1 MVTAIAM
8 MEYDVGMTRHH
19 KIILAVLIVIAITA
33 VILIGLLYILS
44 VSLVR
49 RPAADLK
56 SGTVEKPA
64 SVQLDPLQVESIRSR
79 SYQASPITVEQNL
92 GTSDGYTN
100 QIVSYQSDGLKEF
113 AQIYTPTSDPPA
125 AGWPVIILNHGYID
139 PTNYQTS
146 NTPTYQN
153 LMVRLAQAGFVVIKP
168 DYRGHGNSQG
178 APEGGHFSPVY
189 SYDVLNLVSSVQQ
202 YPGFDPNRIGMIGH
216 SLGGHVSLRAAVS
229 SSQIKATA
237 YLSGVVGSIYDIL
250 YSWPNSP
257 MPADRPAIVQS
268 KREELLQ
275 KYGDPKTNPGFW
287 NSASAI
293 NYVSNI
299 TGKSLVFAS
308 MSDSVVPAQFSTN
321 LVAALQK
328 AGKPV
333 EYFTVSGDDHLFSRN
348 QAEVVKRVVVFF
360 QNNL

>member
-1 MVTAIAM
+1 
-8 MEYDVGMTRHH
+8 
-19 KIILAVLIVIAITA
+19 
-33 VILIGLLYILS
+33 
-44 VSLVR
+44 
-49 RPAADLK
+49 
-56 SGTVEKPA
+56 
-64 SVQLDPLQVESIRSR
+64 
-79 SYQASPITVEQNL
+79 
-92 GTSDGYTN
+92 
-100 QIVSYQSDGLKEF
+100 
-113 AQIYTPTSDPPA
+113 
-125 AGWPVIILNHGYID
+125 
-139 PTNYQTS
+139 
-146 NTPTYQN
+146 
-153 LMVRLAQAGFVVIKP
+153 
-168 DYRGHGNSQG
+168 
-178 APEGGHFSPVY
+178 
-189 SYDVLNLVSSVQQ
+189 
-202 YPGFDPNRIGMIGH
+202 
-216 SLGGHVSLRAAVS
+216 
-229 SSQIKATA
+229 
-237 YLSGVVGSIYDIL
+237 
-250 YSWPNSP
+250 

-275 KYGDPKTNPGFW
+275 KYGDPKTNPEFW